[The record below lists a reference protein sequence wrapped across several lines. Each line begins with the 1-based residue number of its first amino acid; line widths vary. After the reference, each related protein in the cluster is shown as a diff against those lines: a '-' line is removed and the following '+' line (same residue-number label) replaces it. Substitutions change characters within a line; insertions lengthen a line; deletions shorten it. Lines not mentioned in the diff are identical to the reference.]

1 MVSKKPHNQTDIKK
15 HNTGLI
21 LSLIRAGNESR
32 ASLAKKTGMSPASV
46 TRITETLMKKGI
58 VKEMEKFTGG
68 LGRRA
73 VSLALEENTVAA
85 LGININAD
93 YTEICIV
100 NFTGTMLGSLKMEDI
115 LPQNGAELWIR
126 ALAQASRKL
135 AKDLKVPWNRIKTAG
150 VSCMGIVN
158 KDTGM
163 AIFAPSLKM
172 WNYPLAENLERSL
185 SVPIV
190 LEHDQKAGLLGETI
204 LNPALAK
211 DYTVLFSA
219 GAGVGSAIMENGY
232 FIRGSGYTAGEIG
245 HTIVVPGGELCNCGR
260 RGCLQTLIAEHY
272 ILKRSSKYVKN
283 ISNLNRFFEYYRSGV
298 SWAVD
303 IYNDLILYL
312 SMAVENLACLYDP
325 KTIILGGRLF
335 DACPEIVDT
344 IRRHFSESA
353 YLPVRDRVNLII
365 AHPGGQSYMIGAA
378 LIGLRHFEED
388 LVDNISRGED

>member
-1 MVSKKPHNQTDIKK
+1 MVSRKPHNQTDIKK

-21 LSLIRAGNESR
+21 LSLIRARNESR

-46 TRITETLMKKGI
+46 TRITEALMKKGLI
-58 VKEMEKFTGG
+58 KEMEKFTGG

-73 VSLALEENTVAA
+73 VFLNLEENAVAV

-100 NFTGTMLGSLKMEDI
+100 NFIGTMLGSLKIEDT
-115 LPQNGAELWIR
+115 LPQNGVEIWIR
-126 ALAQASRKL
+126 SVVQASRKL
-135 AKDLKVPWNRIKTAG
+135 ARDLKVPWNRIKAAG
-150 VSCMGIVN
+150 VSFMGIVN
-158 KDTGM
+158 RDTGM

-172 WNYPLAENLERSL
+172 WNYPLAEKLKRKL
-185 SVPIV
+185 SIPII

-204 LNPALAK
+204 LNPTLAE
-211 DYTVLFSA
+211 DHTILFSV
-219 GAGVGSAIMENGY
+219 GAGVGSAIMENGH

-245 HTIVVPGGELCNCGR
+245 HTIVIPEGELCNCGR

-283 ISNLNRFFEYYRSGV
+283 ISNINHLFEYYRSGAP
-298 SWAVD
+298 WAID
-303 IYNDLILYL
+303 IYNDLVLYL

-335 DACPEIVDT
+335 DACPEIVDA

-353 YLPVRDRVNLII
+353 YLPVRDRMNLIT
-365 AHPGGQSYMIGAA
+365 AHPSGQSYMLGAA
-378 LIGLRHFEED
+378 LIGLRHFEGNI
-388 LVDNISRGED
+388 VDSISKGED